1 MWGWEWEGLPMDF
14 FEFRSGVT
22 LGVTLK
28 FMLLCVEIA
37 TIAIRVQQISSIG
50 AIFAFQEQCVV
61 NAFYI

>member
-1 MWGWEWEGLPMDF
+1 MDF